1 MKQKNNHMIKRKYE
15 IEIHDITTDSISVY
29 ENEAKSFYDAF
40 LTAKKIQRVAKIYC
54 RRKTEIKKIEQLYE
68 IYTD

>member
-1 MKQKNNHMIKRKYE
+1 MIKRKYE

-29 ENEAKSFYDAF
+29 VHEGSSFYDAF
-40 LTAKKIQRVAKIYC
+40 LAAKKIQRVNKNYWN
-54 RRKTEIKKIEQLYE
+54 RTTEIKKIEQLYE